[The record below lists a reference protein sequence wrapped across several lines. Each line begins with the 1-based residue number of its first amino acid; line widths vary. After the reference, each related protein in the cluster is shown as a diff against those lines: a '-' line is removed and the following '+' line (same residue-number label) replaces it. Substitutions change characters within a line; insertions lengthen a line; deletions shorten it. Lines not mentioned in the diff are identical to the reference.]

1 MPKPYTITEKHTAP
15 LGFQLLE
22 GGSPL
27 PLTGV
32 TVAILITDNRG
43 TVISTGNVTITDA
56 ANGKVAWTPGGT
68 ADLVAANSPYQVRW
82 KLTDGSGKIK
92 YVPSGLRDVWE
103 ITQE

>member
-1 MPKPYTITEKHTAP
+1 MPKPYTITEKQTAA

-27 PLTGV
+27 NLTGV
-32 TVAILITDNRG
+32 TVVVLITDNTG
-43 TVISTGNVTITDA
+43 AVISTGTVTVTDA
-56 ANGKVAWTPGGT
+56 ANGKVSWTPGST
-68 ADLVAANSPYQVRW
+68 ADLVAANSPYYVRW

-92 YVPSGLRDVWE
+92 YVPSALRDVWE